1 MRGSLET
8 IPLAAYFRSWNTA
21 IWSVQLPRPV
31 RFDVIPGPPGSG
43 VCPFVSILNSGSTC
57 SLRQGTDPVTVLSAE
72 TKQPT
77 DGTANN
83 QARPK
88 EFIASS
94 PPLNRPGPG
103 LAQSPRPSQH
113 PRVTRTLETTKFKL
127 FVLELRNVSPERVSD
142 SFRVTQPFSERNRLA
157 TRLSAYL
164 VVQTH

>member
-1 MRGSLET
+1 MLPILDLG
-8 IPLAAYFRSWNTA
+8 I
-21 IWSVQLPRPV
+21 QL
-31 RFDVIPGPPGSG
+31 FG
-43 VCPFVSILNSGSTC
+43 VCSFPDLLGLTLSQGPQAQGSALLSILNSGSTC

-72 TKQPT
+72 TKQPA